1 MAPISQPRLPLT
13 TELCLA
19 AQYGD
24 FAALNAYFDSGGDVN
39 TRIINWPARRAKP
52 KGRKRPRGGALLYY
66 ATFGDRD
73 DVVRLL
79 LARGADPNIRHG
91 EDGLAPL
98 HRAAF
103 RGFYDVAKL
112 LLDGGTD
119 VNAPS
124 ASSNGLHSRTP
135 LHQAAFNGHDD
146 MIRLLLSRGATLD
159 ALDSNGR
166 TPEAL
171 AAEEQR
177 YLGDYESDD
186 ADDDDEKH
194 RKRSLRAWVSLRE
207 AAADLLADVREGGGW
222 PSYYSNNYV
231 TPRRRHLSRLVV
243 LRALCA
249 QDRAKPPETV
259 LSISA
264 LQERVLVARSLEDA
278 QSDARA
284 LAPAPPAILKRL
296 FSSSAAETEA
306 EAPTPLPKE
315 VFCLIFDFWRS
326 TVDFQSFGP
335 GFPYGIYL
343 NQNVPYGRT
352 NMRCGKILGHEDSDC
367 EAVSYT
373 HLTLPTKR
381 IV

>member
-1 MAPISQPRLPLT
+1 MAPIDMAPINHKQQRLPLT

-39 TRIINWPARRAKP
+39 TRIINWPPGRPVP
-52 KGRKRPRGGALLYY
+52 KGKKRPRGGALLYY

-79 LARGADPNIRHG
+79 LARGADPNLRHG

-112 LLDGGTD
+112 LLDGGAD
-119 VNAPS
+119 VDAPS
-124 ASSNGLHSRTP
+124 SGGNGLHSRTP
-135 LHQAAFNGHDD
+135 LHQAAFNGHGD
-146 MIRLLLSRGATLD
+146 MIRLLLSRGATFD
-159 ALDSNGR
+159 ARDSNGR

-171 AAEEQR
+171 AAGERHYE
-177 YLGDYESDD
+177 GDYESDD
-186 ADDDDEKH
+186 ADDDEDK
-194 RKRSLRAWVSLRE
+194 AWKQSMRNWRGLRE
-207 AAADLLADVREGGGW
+207 AAAYLLVHVRECGGW
-222 PSYYSNNYV
+222 SSFYTDSYV
-231 TPRRRHLSRLVV
+231 VPRRRLLSRLIV

-264 LQERVLVARSLEDA
+264 LQERVLNARSLEDA

-284 LAPAPPAILKRL
+284 LAPAPPAILERL
-296 FSSSAAETEA
+296 FSSSAAEAEA

-326 TVDFQSFGP
+326 TADFPSFSP
-335 GFPYGIYL
+335 GFPYGRYL
-343 NQNVPYGRT
+343 NRNVPYGRIH
-352 NMRCGKILGHEDSDC
+352 MRCGKILCHEDSDC
-367 EAVSYT
+367 EETYD
-373 HLTLPTKR
+373 
-381 IV
+381 